1 MSLPGDHRRV
11 RLTAAR
17 NVAAR
22 LLVSEP
28 STASQGGY
36 TMGATQEVNED
47 LVADA
52 DLDGE
57 QKSIG
62 AETKAPGPSES
73 EGALVAG
80 VLDTESSELKL
91 DAVVVK
97 NFKKIVNSRLELGPI
112 TYLVGGNN
120 SGKSSILQAIHTAV
134 SCAQASVEAGQQV
147 VAEAS
152 LRYSPV
158 ADFSLLGNG
167 APYDN
172 NKATGHRGSV
182 TFEGVANDGESSGE
196 YRIEMYKGKN
206 HYNVGVERTGLS
218 PGFGQV
224 ISDPT
229 KLFSVYVPG
238 LAGVP
243 HREEMSGYAAVF
255 RKAASGDANLVFR
268 NIIRLLNDD
277 GNLPALEELL
287 SDVLETPIAFRITY
301 DSRRDL
307 YVDVRLAAGDKP
319 DTRDYL
325 PVDLWGT
332 GLLQITQIFAYVLLF
347 RPAILLVD
355 EPDSHL
361 HPSRQKSLA
370 RALEEVSDRFGCKV
384 VVATHSRHLITGA
397 SDSVKVVWMRNG
409 SIVSSEQR
417 ELATLLMEI
426 GALDQFDKNTPKVVI
441 CTEDEKPDA
450 MKRALATLGAIS
462 DGVTVASFNG
472 VENSQSAEAFKSMA
486 ELMDPPPRLII
497 HRDRDFLTTAEIADW
512 SSVPL
517 ARGLEVFVT
526 ARCDIESYHTTPEH
540 IALAAGVSMD
550 EAKEVRDGV
559 IAAQSAP
566 LREKLFGKRRKANKA
581 YLDGGAPLTDSMW
594 PVGGEPPEEFLYGK
608 HLLTQLN
615 VKLRKMGKLKQ
626 QQSLLDTVSNEFADD
641 LRRAL
646 EGDPAGAAP

>member
-1 MSLPGDHRRV
+1 MSTAEQETELPAAV
-11 RLTAAR
+11 TAAAGQDESTTGTSEVALPDPAGP
-17 NVAAR
+17 VAAA
-22 LLVSEP
+22 
-28 STASQGGY
+28 AS
-36 TMGATQEVNED
+36 
-47 LVADA
+47 
-52 DLDGE
+52 DGE
-57 QKSIG
+57 
-62 AETKAPGPSES
+62 TR
-73 EGALVAG
+73 
-80 VLDTESSELKL
+80 DFKL
-91 DAVVVK
+91 EAVRVK
-97 NFKKIVNSRLELGPI
+97 NFKKIVDTRLELGPI

-120 SGKSSILQAIHTAV
+120 SGKSSVLQAVHTAV
-134 SCAQASVEAGQQV
+134 SCAQASVIAGQQV

-158 ADFSLLGNG
+158 AEFSLLGNG

-182 TFEGVANDGESSGE
+182 IFEGIAADGETPGE

-218 PGFGQV
+218 AGFGQV

-268 NIIRLLNDD
+268 NIIRLLDDD

-287 SDVLETPIAFRITY
+287 EDILETPISFKVTY

-307 YVDVRLAAGDKP
+307 YVDVRLAAGEKP
-319 DTRDYL
+319 DARDYL

-370 RALEEVSDRFGCKV
+370 RALEEVSTRFGCKIV
-384 VVATHSRHLITGA
+384 VSTHSRHLITGA
-397 SDSVKVVWMRNG
+397 SDAVKVVWMRDG
-409 SIVSSEQR
+409 AIVSAEQR

-426 GALDQFDKNTPKVVI
+426 GALDQFDRNTPKIVI
-441 CTEDEKPDA
+441 CTEDKKPEA
-450 MKRALATLGAIS
+450 MKRALDALGV
-462 DGVTVASFNG
+462 DPEEVTVASFNG
-472 VENSQSAEAFKSMA
+472 VNNAQSAEAFKSMA

-497 HRDRDFLTTAEIADW
+497 HRDRDFLTNDEIAKW
-512 SSVPL
+512 SSVPI

-526 ARCDIESYHTTPEH
+526 ARCDIESYHTTPAH
-540 IALAAGVSMD
+540 IAAATGLT
-550 EAKEVRDGV
+550 EADAKAVRDEV
-559 IAAQSAP
+559 IAKQSET
-566 LREKLFGKRRKANKA
+566 LRAKLFTKRRKANQD
-581 YLDGGAPLTDSMW
+581 YLDGGAPLTETMW
-594 PVGGEPPEEFLYGK
+594 PEGADAPEEFLYGK
-608 HLLTQLN
+608 DLLTQLN

-626 QQSLLDTVSNEFADD
+626 HQSLLDTVSVEFASD
-641 LRRAL
+641 LKKSIENEA
-646 EGDPAGAAP
+646 EEATA